1 MAVSKCGLQVGDLVE
16 FDKIVY
22 EHWAVYVGDN
32 RIVHYKKVGK
42 VGEVVCEDIDSYI
55 SDRFVLF
62 RRAKKKK
69 MGIINRIVHES
80 PIFSGNQVAERALSK
95 VGMTGY
101 NLLFK
106 NCEHF
111 AKWCKYNVPMSEQVE
126 NGVEVGLVGIGAG
139 IGGVIGGGIGLVGGP
154 VGAAAGAVV
163 GGGIGAGAGLAA
175 AGIHW
180 VAISIGRKRRKRL

>member
-1 MAVSKCGLQVGDLVE
+1 MSKYGLQVGDLVE

-22 EHWAVYVGDN
+22 KHWAVYVGDN
-32 RIVHYKKVGK
+32 KIVHYKKVGK
-42 VGEVVCEDIDSYI
+42 VVEILHEDIDSYI
-55 SDRFVLF
+55 NNCFVLC
-62 RRAKKKK
+62 RHAKKKK

-80 PIFSGNQVAERALSK
+80 LIFSGNQVAERALSK

-180 VAISIGRKRRKRL
+180 VAISIGRKKKKRL

>member
-1 MAVSKCGLQVGDLVE
+1 MSKYGLQVGDLVE

-22 EHWAVYVGDN
+22 KHWAVYVGGN
-32 RIVHYKKVGK
+32 KIVHYNK
-42 VGEVVCEDIDSYI
+42 VGEVVEILHEDIDSYI
-55 SDRFVLF
+55 NNRFVLF

-69 MGIINRIVHES
+69 MGIINRLVHES
-80 PIFSGNQVAERALSK
+80 TIFSGKEVAERALNK
-95 VGMTGY
+95 VGMTSY

-111 AKWCKYNVPMSEQVE
+111 AKWCKYDVPMSEQIE

-139 IGGVIGGGIGLVGGP
+139 IGGGIGGAIGLVGGP

-163 GGGIGAGAGLAA
+163 GGGIGAGVGVAA

-180 VAISIGRKRRKRL
+180 VAINIGRKRRIRL

>member
-22 EHWAVYVGDN
+22 KHWAVYVGDN
-32 RIVHYKKVGK
+32 KIVHYKKVGR
-42 VGEVVCEDIDSYI
+42 EVKIVREDIDTYLSGC
-55 SDRFVLF
+55 FVF
-62 RRAKKKK
+62 RAGKKK
-69 MGIINRIVHES
+69 MGFINRIVQDSAH
-80 PIFSGNQVAERALSK
+80 FSGQQVAERARSK
-95 VGMTGY
+95 VGMKGY
-101 NLLFK
+101 DLLFT

-111 AKWCKYNVPMSEQVE
+111 AKWCKYDVPMSEQWENKVE
-126 NGVEVGLVGIGAG
+126 KTLVLGGAG
-139 IGGVIGGGIGLVGGP
+139 VGGVIGGGIGLVVGP
-154 VGAAAGAVV
+154 VGAAVGAVV

>member
-1 MAVSKCGLQVGDLVE
+1 MSKCGLQVGDLVE
-16 FDKIVY
+16 FDKIMY

-55 SDRFVLF
+55 SDHFVLF

-80 PIFSGNQVAERALSK
+80 PQFSGKQVAERALSK

-101 NLLFK
+101 HLLFK

-111 AKWCKYNVPMSEQVE
+111 AKWCKYDVPMSEQWESKVE
-126 NGVEVGLVGIGAG
+126 KTLVLGGAG
-139 IGGVIGGGIGLVGGP
+139 VGGVIGGGIGLVVGP
-154 VGAAAGAVV
+154 VGAAVGAVV